1 MPNIKSVLQYQCQR
15 NVSSNDDANTIM
27 DIAIDKIPA
36 LIANALDHCDAL
48 RCATM
53 PYSILVIPIKSKPIA
68 KGRIKNP
75 AVQSEKETTMIPNTI
90 VKPP

>member
-1 MPNIKSVLQYQCQR
+1 
-15 NVSSNDDANTIM
+15 
-27 DIAIDKIPA
+27 
-36 LIANALDHCDAL
+36 
-48 RCATM
+48 M

-90 VKPP
+90 VKPPYTIFPIGFILGGFSVLYLRVVPTI